1 MNIALRGGAASSP
14 TQDVPTLAHLA
25 PFTFTRKI
33 IPHKHDPGTCVRV
46 KRFGGL
52 CYNMPKE
59 W

>member
-46 KRFGGL
+46 
-52 CYNMPKE
+52 
-59 W
+59 